1 MNWTLLP
8 QFFATGLLQ
17 GGVYALVALG
27 LVLVYKSSGVF
38 NFAQGHLL
46 TMGAFV
52 SWWLIV
58 EAGLPIWAGLLLA
71 LGAAVILGILIER
84 LALRP
89 LIGQPILSAIMVT
102 LALAQLMQGLVILIW
117 GPEQRAYP
125 QLFPLEPFRLP
136 EITVGEQVIRV
147 VLKQNLVWSFVV
159 AIAGVAA
166 FALFFRLT
174 DAGLAMRAAAE
185 DHSLAQS
192 TGLRVRRIFAVAWA
206 IAAVVATGGGVLLAT
221 VTGIDPGLSV
231 VGLKAFPAVLFG
243 GLESIPG
250 AIVGGLTVGVIE
262 SLVQGLPGDASI
274 RALGLGQIAPYAVML
289 LVLLFRPQGL
299 FGLKRIE
306 RI

>member
-1 MNWTLLP
+1 MNWQLLP
-8 QFFATGLLQ
+8 QFFVTGLLQ

-27 LVLVYKSSGVF
+27 LVLIYKSSSVF

-46 TMGAFV
+46 TIGAFV

-58 EAGLPIWAGLLLA
+58 EAGLPVWAGLALA
-71 LGAAVILGILIER
+71 FGAAVALGWLIER

-89 LIGQPILSAIMVT
+89 LIGQPILSTIMVT

-136 EITVGEQVIRV
+136 EIVVGDAVIRV
-147 VLKQNLVWSFVV
+147 ILKQNLVWSFVV
-159 AIAGVAA
+159 ASAGVAA

-185 DHSLAQS
+185 DHLVAQS
-192 TGLRVRRIFAVAWA
+192 IGLRVRRIFAIAWA
-206 IAAVVATGGGVLLAT
+206 IAAVVATGGGILLAT
-221 VTGIDPGLSV
+221 VTGIAPSLSV

-250 AIVGGLTVGVIE
+250 AIVGGLTVGVVE
-262 SLVQGLPGDASI
+262 SLVQGLPRDASI
-274 RALGLGQIAPYAVML
+274 RAMGLGQIAPYVVML
-289 LVLLFRPQGL
+289 LVMLFRPQGL

>member
-1 MNWTLLP
+1 MNWQLLP
-8 QFFATGLLQ
+8 QFFVTGLLQ

-27 LVLVYKSSGVF
+27 LVLIYKSSSVF

-46 TMGAFV
+46 TIGAFV

-58 EAGLPIWAGLLLA
+58 EAGLPVWAGLALA
-71 LGAAVILGILIER
+71 LGAAVALGWLIER

-89 LIGQPILSAIMVT
+89 LIGQPILSTIMVT
-102 LALAQLMQGLVILIW
+102 LALTQLMQGLVILIW

-136 EITVGEQVIRV
+136 EIVVGDTVIRV
-147 VLKQNLVWSFVV
+147 ILKQNLVWSFVV
-159 AIAGVAA
+159 ASAGVAA

-185 DHSLAQS
+185 DHLVAQS
-192 TGLRVRRIFAVAWA
+192 VGLRVRRIFAIAWA
-206 IAAVVATGGGVLLAT
+206 IAAVVATGGGILLAT
-221 VTGIDPGLSV
+221 VTGIDPSLSV

-250 AIVGGLTVGVIE
+250 AIVGGLTVGVVE
-262 SLVQGLPGDASI
+262 TLVQGLPRDASI
-274 RALGLGQIAPYAVML
+274 RAMGLGQIAPYVVML

>member
-1 MNWTLLP
+1 MNWPLFP

-27 LVLVYKSSGVF
+27 LVLIYKASSIF

-46 TMGAFV
+46 MIGAFV

-58 EAGLPIWAGLLLA
+58 EAELPIWISLA
-71 LGAAVILGILIER
+71 LAVMTAALLGWLIER

-89 LIGQPILSAIMVT
+89 LIGQPILSTIMVT
-102 LALAQLMQGLVILIW
+102 LALAQFIQGFVILVW
-117 GPEQRAYP
+117 GPQQRAFP

-136 EITVGEQVIRV
+136 EITVGDTVVRVI
-147 VLKQNLVWSFVV
+147 LKQNLVWSFAAAMV
-159 AIAGVAA
+159 GVTG

-174 DAGLAMRAAAE
+174 DAGLAMRGAAE
-185 DHSLAQS
+185 DHQLAQS
-192 TGLRVRRIFAVAWA
+192 IGLRVRRIFAVSWA
-206 IAAVVATGGGVLLAT
+206 IAAIVATGGGVLLAT
-221 VTGIDPGLSV
+221 VTGIDPTLSV

-250 AIVGGLTVGVIE
+250 AVIGGLTVGVVE
-262 SLVQGLPGDASI
+262 SLAQGLPRDAAI
-274 RALGLGQIAPYAVML
+274 RAMGLGQIAPYVVML

-299 FGLKRIE
+299 FGLQRIE